1 MEYLTHDGRYWACD
15 IEANDLRDEATVI
28 HCVCVEKLQ
37 DGERL
42 SFFQKED
49 FKTWLEAEDRI
60 LIGHNF
66 LAYDAPVLNRLWQA
80 KVKVSQIID
89 TFLFSQVYAPN
100 LAGGHSLDAWGQRLG
115 DHKIAFS
122 DFSHYTPEMLL
133 YCQQD
138 VSLTKKV
145 YLALTKRLKG
155 EGFTERGIELEHLAW
170 NIIQNKQKRNG
181 FPFNQEKADLLY
193 AELRTREEQ
202 LKKEIYRL
210 WPPVLECVR
219 TFARG
224 FKSDGTR
231 TKGYLGHLGQ
241 YPKLED
247 NPDGSYNAYDY
258 VEFDLGSPKQRIQK
272 LLDLGWEPVNFTE
285 KGNPKVDEDEMVA
298 FAESSGI
305 KEAKAL
311 AEWVVTNARA
321 NMIRNWQQ
329 AVKQETGH
337 IHGSLFLAS
346 TLRYKHSKPNTAN
359 IPGNEAQYG
368 EACRNL
374 WDCGDEKEWSLVGI
388 DAKGIQLRILAHYLD
403 VPSFTEAIL
412 SEDPHTA
419 NQRAMELPT
428 RSLTK
433 TITYACVP
441 MHTRAL
447 TKRGWLS
454 YDEIVEGDLVMSY
467 NMEKG
472 VKEWTPILNKIKY
485 DKAPVV
491 RMGHKNTFK
500 VESTPSHRWVV
511 QNRRKKGEA
520 GLKNS
525 ERPFWFTTTEEMT
538 SERNILTNAPTL
550 DETPDSGFDFISSVK
565 YGTDWVQAVLDMS
578 QRERQTFLAGFC
590 IADGFQ
596 QGTKWGWSQLR
607 GPLYEAALT
616 ASYLVNDGFLYTHTR
631 ALSNGNSIG
640 TVLLNPRPH
649 VTSTFFEYE
658 ELEEQPVWC
667 LETENGTWVMRQG
680 DCITITGNSIMGS
693 GVALMAKTAG
703 VPLSEARRYKDMFFK
718 GLGLDQLIS
727 RLQDDLKIEGRIT
740 LCTGNKLLVPSDHM
754 VIPYL
759 LQGDESQ
766 IMKLAMVMIDRE
778 VRRSGYSRD
787 ILQVGM
793 IHDELQFQVRA
804 GLEEAFVALALPCFE
819 EVGRELKFNLP
830 IEGDA
835 KIGKAWNE
843 TH

>member
-49 FKTWLEAEDRI
+49 FKAWLEAEDRI

-89 TFLFSQVYAPN
+89 TFLLSQVYAPN

-285 KGNPKVDEDEMVA
+285 KGNPKVDEDEMIA
-298 FAESSGI
+298 FAEYSGI

-419 NQRAMELPT
+419 NQREMGLPS

-433 TITYACVP
+433 TITYA
-441 MHTRAL
+441 A
-447 TKRGWLS
+447 
-454 YDEIVEGDLVMSY
+454 
-467 NMEKG
+467 
-472 VKEWTPILNKIKY
+472 
-485 DKAPVV
+485 
-491 RMGHKNTFK
+491 
-500 VESTPSHRWVV
+500 
-511 QNRRKKGEA
+511 
-520 GLKNS
+520 
-525 ERPFWFTTTEEMT
+525 
-538 SERNILTNAPTL
+538 
-550 DETPDSGFDFISSVK
+550 
-565 YGTDWVQAVLDMS
+565 
-578 QRERQTFLAGFC
+578 
-590 IADGFQ
+590 
-596 QGTKWGWSQLR
+596 
-607 GPLYEAALT
+607 
-616 ASYLVNDGFLYTHTR
+616 
-631 ALSNGNSIG
+631 
-640 TVLLNPRPH
+640 
-649 VTSTFFEYE
+649 
-658 ELEEQPVWC
+658 
-667 LETENGTWVMRQG
+667 
-680 DCITITGNSIMGS
+680 IMGS
-693 GVALMAKTAG
+693 GVALMAQTAG
-703 VPLSEARRYKDMFFK
+703 VTLPEARRYKDMFFK

-727 RLQDDLKIEGRIT
+727 RLQDDLKIGGRIT

-778 VRRSGYSRD
+778 VRRREYSRD

-793 IHDELQFQVRA
+793 IHDELQFRVRA
-804 GLEEAFVALALPCFE
+804 GLEEEFVALALPCFE
-819 EVGRELKFNLP
+819 EVGRKLRFNLP